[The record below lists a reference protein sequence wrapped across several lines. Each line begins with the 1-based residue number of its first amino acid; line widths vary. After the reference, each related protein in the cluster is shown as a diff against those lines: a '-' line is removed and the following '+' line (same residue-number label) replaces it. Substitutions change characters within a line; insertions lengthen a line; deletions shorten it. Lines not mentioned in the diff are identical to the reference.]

1 MWRKHFESLLRF
13 RNGGL
18 DHTLKLDSKDD
29 LKDEE
34 SLPMGSSA

>member
-13 RNGGL
+13 RNGG
-18 DHTLKLDSKDD
+18 TLKLDSKDD

-34 SLPMGSSA
+34 SLPMESSA